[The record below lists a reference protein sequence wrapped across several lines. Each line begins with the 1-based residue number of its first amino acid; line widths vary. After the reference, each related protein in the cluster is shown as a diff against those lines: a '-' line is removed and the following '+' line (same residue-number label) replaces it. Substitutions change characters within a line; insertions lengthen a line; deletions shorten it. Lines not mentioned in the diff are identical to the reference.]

1 MRLRVDV
8 ATADVGDDAGGGR
21 LGDISLTLTGPT
33 ALAGP
38 FRLPTEGGARL
49 RAGGVE
55 SWTVEGA
62 ADARPLRGADVS
74 LAQPPVGAP
83 PAAWRLA
90 WVRVVDADTGDELAF
105 FAADRWLRAGGD
117 SVGLTTRALAAPPST
132 LVSPATASPGYRLVF
147 HTSPFC
153 VAGTRARVSFE
164 LVGDRGATGA
174 VPLPGGAPHFRRG
187 RADAFTLPLL
197 PSVGALRA
205 LRVATDGGGPLR
217 GGTSPGSTSP
227 TPPPAPAPGSRATR
241 SSIAPSGLRAR
252 WRLRAL
258 GGWRGAGRRAA
269 RRAAPL
275 PAGTRPRANTAAGM
289 RPRGRWRPPSRAAR
303 ARRRRRTRGDGEEER
318 GGGWVEVARDARRW
332 TRATV
337 REKDGALGAVRWG
350 ARKKGGAPPR
360 EN

>member
-74 LAQPPVGAP
+74 LAQPPAGAP

-117 SVGLTTRALAAPPST
+117 GVGLTTRALAAPPST

-205 LRVATDGGGPLR
+205 LRVATDGGGGFAGWHLAWVDV
-217 GGTSPGSTSP
+217 THTP
-227 TPPPAPAPGSRATR
+227 TG
-241 SSIAPSGLRAR
+241 
-252 WRLRAL
+252 
-258 GGWRGAGRRAA
+258 
-269 RRAAPL
+269 
-275 PAGTRPRANTAAGM
+275 
-289 RPRGRWRPPSRAAR
+289 AR
-303 ARRRRRTRGDGEEER
+303 ARFPCHAFVDRSVGFARTLAPEGVGGVAWGGPPRGAAGGPSAGWDPAPR
-318 GGGWVEVARDARRW
+318 QHGGWDAPAGPLAAAVA
-332 TRATV
+332 
-337 REKDGALGAVRWG
+337 
-350 ARKKGGAPPR
+350 GGAGAAAAAVVGCWR
-360 EN
+360 